1 MEKEQLVNK
10 LIHLG
15 GIVELCNNKD
25 TYKKAK
31 ELAHTLFDKY
41 LEHET
46 QAKKTEMKELHKAKH
61 YNTYDIETIDIME
74 KVFGVEKLIIW
85 CTITAFK
92 YRMRM
97 GKKDSINDDLFK
109 ENWYLEKAKEL
120 KNRP

>member
-1 MEKEQLVNK
+1 ME
-10 LIHLG
+10 
-15 GIVELCNNKD
+15 ELN
-25 TYKKAK
+25 
-31 ELAHTLFDKY
+31 
-41 LEHET
+41 
-46 QAKKTEMKELHKAKH
+46 KAKH
-61 YNTYDIETIDIME
+61 YNTYNIETIDIME

>member
-1 MEKEQLVNK
+1 ME
-10 LIHLG
+10 
-15 GIVELCNNKD
+15 ELK
-25 TYKKAK
+25 
-31 ELAHTLFDKY
+31 
-41 LEHET
+41 
-46 QAKKTEMKELHKAKH
+46 KAKH

-97 GKKDSINDDLFK
+97 GKKDSVNDDLFK

-120 KNRP
+120 KESCINELKNEETISFDDFIKENGFTRKIEYTYLDADGNKWLEEDIKTLMREDY

>member
-1 MEKEQLVNK
+1 ME
-10 LIHLG
+10 
-15 GIVELCNNKD
+15 ELK
-25 TYKKAK
+25 
-31 ELAHTLFDKY
+31 
-41 LEHET
+41 
-46 QAKKTEMKELHKAKH
+46 KAKH

-97 GKKDSINDDLFK
+97 GKKDSVNDDLFK

-120 KNRP
+120 KESCINELKNEETISFDDFIKENGFTSKIEYTYLDADGNKWLEEDIKTLMREDY